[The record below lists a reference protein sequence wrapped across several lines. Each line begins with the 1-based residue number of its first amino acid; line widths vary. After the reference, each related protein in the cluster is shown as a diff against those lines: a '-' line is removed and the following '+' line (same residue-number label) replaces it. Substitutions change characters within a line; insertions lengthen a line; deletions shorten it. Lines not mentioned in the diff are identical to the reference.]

1 MPRKARPTFNADQL
15 LAEFKVY
22 DRAVDVVSS
31 YHWLFTSVAE
41 LADSVDHFER
51 YPRIPVPGKAI
62 TPDFTVVFTDGVG
75 LVGEVAHIARREE
88 SVDGVCRQLQA
99 YSELTEMPGP
109 PNQHGVQQAIG
120 VYAVDVLFLNPVST
134 VADAARRVFTER
146 MDDPEHTF
154 SPARK
159 PVLVQFS
166 QDGDAYVFLTW
177 PQGNGTFHRGQR
189 ATVYGDIDPF
199 VCRPDQFQHNKVRH
213 GFMNDPVV
221 PLYMAVRLWT
231 SVLPNAFWGD
241 EVTVPLAALVTAVRD
256 QHEGA
261 GKTDDVRRGMQVLVA
276 AGLAKETDLGK
287 EWIVTRRRLRGDK
300 NLAVEIAER
309 VRRGSQPLATPPSR
323 RSRSPQPTEGQET
336 LF

>member
-1 MPRKARPTFNADQL
+1 MPRKAKPAFDADQL

-31 YHWLFTSVAE
+31 YHWLFTSVTE
-41 LADSVDHFER
+41 LADTVKHFER
-51 YPRIPVPGKAI
+51 YPKIAVPGKAV
-62 TPDFTVVFTDGVG
+62 TPDFTVVFSDGVG
-75 LVGEVAHIARREE
+75 LAGEVAQIALREE
-88 SVDGVCRQLQA
+88 SVDSVCRQLQA

-109 PNQHGVQQAIG
+109 PNHRGVQRA
-120 VYAVDVLFLNPVST
+120 VSVDPVDVLFLNPVST

-154 SPARK
+154 SPARQ

-189 ATVYGDIDPF
+189 TTVYGDIDPF
-199 VCRPDQFQHNKVRH
+199 VCRPEQFQHNKVRY

-221 PLYMAVRLWT
+221 ALYMAVRLWT

-241 EVTVPLAALVTAVRD
+241 EVTVPLAGLVTAVHD

-276 AGLAKETDLGK
+276 AGLAKETDPGK
-287 EWIVTRRRLRGDK
+287 EWVVTRRRLRGDK

-309 VRRGSQPLATPPSR
+309 VRKGAQAPAPPPTR
-323 RSRSPQPTEGQET
+323 RSRSTKPADGQGS